1 MTGPARKLKKSAVKN
16 IVRFPAI
23 KANGGEAVLLE
34 SILESKYCLHLEFD
48 PTVKTYFPQPQTFK
62 VPDGDGETT
71 YTPDFE
77 VHYTSGARNYVEV
90 KPSKR
95 AASAEYQQLFARFE
109 STLINPNYRFV
120 VVDERAIYQRPLLSN
135 YEKLYQYRKRP
146 LIEMDNLHHCAA
158 DICRPMALSQ
168 LVARLGNRASLREIY
183 SWLALGYL
191 QFDMHSETLT
201 MSTEVEFYVD

>member
-23 KANGGEAVLLE
+23 KANGGKAILVE
-34 SILESKYCLHLEFD
+34 SILESKFCLHLEFD

-62 VPDGDGETT
+62 VPDEGGNTI

-95 AASAEYQQLFARFE
+95 ASSYEYQQLFARFE
-109 STLINPNYRFV
+109 SMLINPNYKFV
-120 VVDERAIYQRPLLSN
+120 VMDEHAIYKRPLLSN
-135 YEKLYQYRKRP
+135 YEKLFQYRKRP
-146 LIEMDNLHHCAA
+146 LLEMGNLHNCAA
-158 DICRPMALSQ
+158 DIHGPLS
-168 LVARLGNRASLREIY
+168 LSRLIARLDNRASLREIY

-191 QFDMHSETLT
+191 RFDIDSETLT
-201 MSTEVEFYVD
+201 MSTEVEFYVG